1 MVFNE
6 HIDASHVKNVGKCLP
21 FKRTGHGNAFNSK
34 KIRESRSQ
42 QEQETHSC

>member
-6 HIDASHVKNVGKCLP
+6 QIDASHVKNVGKCLP
-21 FKRTGHGNAFNSK
+21 GKRTGHGNAFNSK
-34 KIRESRSQ
+34 KIRESQ